1 MAYERERNELRR
13 RYESDKKASENAANA
28 NMTAA
33 GGHGWLIWL
42 VLAVLAGAFFHLSL
56 QQCRYDKQRRFL
68 DDYNRGMCSI
78 CMSCFH
84 VFMCME
90 E

>member
-42 VLAVLAGAFFHLSL
+42 VLAVLAGAF
-56 QQCRYDKQRRFL
+56 
-68 DDYNRGMCSI
+68 SI
-78 CMSCFH
+78 
-84 VFMCME
+84 
-90 E
+90 